1 MGATIKIELDG
12 VKAKLSSKNIER
24 GRYAM
29 ANQMLLDMQP
39 LIPNRDGILQQ
50 VGMIEGNGESLSWT
64 LPYAKAQFY
73 GTNGKAVFRKY
84 TTPGTGKR
92 WDLKGKSMFMSDWV
106 NAFTKGA
113 GL

>member
-1 MGATIKIELDG
+1 MGATVKINLEG
-12 VKAKLSSKNIER
+12 VKAKLSTKNIER

-29 ANQMLLDMQP
+29 ANQMLSDMQP

-50 VGMIEGNGESLSWT
+50 VGMIEGNGESLTWI

-73 GTNGKAVFRKY
+73 GGNGIVVFRKY
-84 TTPGTGKR
+84 TTPGTGPR
-92 WDLKGKSMFMSDWV
+92 WDLKGKNMFMFDWV